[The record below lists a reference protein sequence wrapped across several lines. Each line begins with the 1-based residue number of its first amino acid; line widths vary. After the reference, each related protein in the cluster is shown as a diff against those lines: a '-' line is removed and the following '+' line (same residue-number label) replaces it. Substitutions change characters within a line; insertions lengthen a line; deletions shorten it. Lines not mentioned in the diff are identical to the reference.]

1 MRILPLLLVLA
12 LASPL
17 HASAAG
23 KGQPAP
29 TPGMTPG
36 GVINRPLNSQTKA
49 IFQRVL
55 QARLYHA
62 GVWTLAG
69 SSQTPATV
77 ARTILSL
84 RPSFVTG
91 ILRLPDRGDLSNAE
105 IEGFDTVRTAFHA
118 AEKPCRF
125 DVVINVGQE
134 RGADSFVRR
143 MKEFNT
149 RLHPDAWTFQVD
161 PEAESLAPEVFDE
174 GIAQAHANGQMVGY
188 DGPLSMVPDGVDYIV
203 VRASDLKVNVPQIEH
218 LRAKHRVPLIVELP
232 GTDAGQAPPEVIT
245 YVDKMGT
252 AGRSELLTELAR
264 QQSAQGY
271 HLAYPVFYPIHPSRH
286 AFDSTKDNILLV
298 TIRALMARFN

>member
-1 MRILPLLLVLA
+1 MRILPLLLLLA
-12 LASPL
+12 LASQL

-62 GVWTLAG
+62 GAWTLAG

-161 PEAESLAPEVFDE
+161 PEAESLSPEVFEE

-203 VRASDLKVNVPQIEH
+203 VRAWDLKVNVQEIEH
-218 LRAKHRVPLIVELP
+218 LRAKHRVPLIVVLP
-232 GTDAGQAPPEVIT
+232 GTDGGQAPPEVIK
-245 YVDKMGT
+245 YVEKMGT
-252 AGRSELLTELAR
+252 AGRSELLTDLAR
-264 QQSAQGY
+264 QQTPLGY
-271 HLAYPVFYPIHPSRH
+271 HLAYPVFYPIHPAHH
-286 AFDSTKDNILLV
+286 AFDSTKDTILLV
-298 TIRALMARFN
+298 TIRALTARFN

>member
-1 MRILPLLLVLA
+1 MRILPLLLLLA

-36 GVINRPLNSQTKA
+36 GVINHPLNSQTKA

-62 GVWTLAG
+62 GAWTLAG

-91 ILRLPDRGDLSNAE
+91 IVRLPDRGDLSNAE
-105 IEGFDTVRTAFHA
+105 IEGFDTIRTAFHA
-118 AEKPCRF
+118 AEQPCRF
-125 DVVINVGQE
+125 DVVINAGQE
-134 RGADSFVRR
+134 RSADSFLRR

-161 PEAESLAPEVFDE
+161 PEAESLSPEVFEE

-203 VRASDLKVNVPQIEH
+203 VRAWDLKVNVQEIEH
-218 LRAKHRVPLIVELP
+218 LRAKHRVPLIVVLP
-232 GTDAGQAPPEVIT
+232 GTDGGQAPPEVIK
-245 YVDKMGT
+245 YVEKMGT

-264 QQSAQGY
+264 QQTPLGY
-271 HLAYPVFYPIHPSRH
+271 HLAYPVFYPIHPAHH
-286 AFDSTKDNILLV
+286 AFDSTKDTILLV
-298 TIRALMARFN
+298 TIRALTARFN

>member
-36 GVINRPLNSQTKA
+36 GVINHPLNSQTKA

-62 GVWTLAG
+62 GAWTLAG

-91 ILRLPDRGDLSNAE
+91 IVRLPDRGDLSNAE
-105 IEGFDTVRTAFHA
+105 IEGFDTIRTAFHA

-125 DVVINVGQE
+125 DVVINAGQE
-134 RGADSFVRR
+134 RSADSFIRR

-149 RLHPDAWTFQVD
+149 RLHPDAWTFEVD
-161 PEAESLAPEVFDE
+161 PEAESLSPEVFEE

-203 VRASDLKVNVPQIEH
+203 VRAWDLKVNVQEIEH
-218 LRAKHRVPLIVELP
+218 LRAKHRVPLIVVLP
-232 GTDAGQAPPEVIT
+232 GTDGGQAPPEVIK
-245 YVDKMGT
+245 YVEKLGT

-264 QQSAQGY
+264 QQTPLGY
-271 HLAYPVFYPIHPSRH
+271 HLAYPVFYPIHPAHH
-286 AFDSTKDNILLV
+286 AFDSTKDTILLV
-298 TIRALMARFN
+298 TIRALTARFN